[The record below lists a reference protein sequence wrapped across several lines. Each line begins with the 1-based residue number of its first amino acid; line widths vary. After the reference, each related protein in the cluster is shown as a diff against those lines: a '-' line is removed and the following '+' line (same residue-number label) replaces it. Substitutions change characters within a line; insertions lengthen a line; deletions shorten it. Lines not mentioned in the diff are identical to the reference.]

1 MSAGPSTLPP
11 SQAPSTLEYGGDEI
25 SALVLD
31 PGQCWTRAG
40 FAGEDTPKS
49 VIPSHYGYID
59 GAGPDGGRKLYFG
72 DNDVHAVRAGME
84 IANPMSD
91 GIVADWDTA
100 PSLWRYAL
108 TSRLAQDL
116 SEHPLLV
123 TEPIWN
129 PTKNREKTIE
139 VAFEDFDVP
148 AFYLARNAVCAGFAF
163 GKSTALILDVGAA
176 NIAVTPVHDGY
187 VLKKGCQ
194 RQPIGGDF
202 LSNQIRTHLANM
214 GISITPH
221 YQVLSK
227 IPVDVGKPAEA
238 TLKTWPEGQAP
249 TESFRRFE
257 EERVLTEFKECC
269 AQAWPGPGPLP
280 AIMPEGGVPNVA
292 ATRSF
297 EFPDGYNML
306 FGLERFRMTE
316 GIFTP
321 RSMLASANIPHPY
334 PEHTLG
340 LKDMVFAAM
349 KDVDVDIKQIILNS
363 VVVTGAGSLLYQ
375 FNERALHELGIA
387 FPGPR
392 VKMLASQI
400 PVERRYATWLGG
412 SILASL
418 GSFHQLWISKK
429 EYEEHGANIVEKRCK

>member
-1 MSAGPSTLPP
+1 
-11 SQAPSTLEYGGDEI
+11 
-25 SALVLD
+25 
-31 PGQCWTRAG
+31 
-40 FAGEDTPKS
+40 
-49 VIPSHYGYID
+49 
-59 GAGPDGGRKLYFG
+59 
-72 DNDVHAVRAGME
+72 
-84 IANPMSD
+84 
-91 GIVADWDTA
+91 VADWDTA
-100 PSLWRYAL
+100 PALWRHAL

-123 TEPIWN
+123 TEPVWN
-129 PTKNREKTIE
+129 TSKNREKTIE

-148 AFYLARNAVCAGFAF
+148 AFYLAKNAVCAGFAF
-163 GKSTALILDVGAA
+163 GKSSALVLDVGAA
-176 NIAVTPVHDGY
+176 NIAATPVHDGY
-187 VLKKGCQ
+187 VLKKGSV
-194 RQPIGGDF
+194 RTPTGGDF
-202 LSNQIRTHLANM
+202 LSNQIRTQLAAM
-214 GISITPH
+214 GISVTPH

-227 IPVDVGKPAEA
+227 VPVDVGKPAEA

-280 AIMPEGGVPNVA
+280 AAINEGGLPNVA
-292 ATRSF
+292 ALRAF
-297 EFPDGYNML
+297 EFPDGYNMV

-316 GIFTP
+316 GVFTP
-321 RSMLASANIPHPY
+321 RSMLVSTEIPHPD

-340 LKDMVFAAM
+340 LKELVFSAM
-349 KDVDVDIKQIILNS
+349 KDVDIEIKPHILNN

-375 FNERALHELGIA
+375 FNERAMNELSIA

-392 VKMLASQI
+392 VKLLATQN
-400 PVERRYATWLGG
+400 PVERRYATWLGA

-429 EYEEHGANIVEKRCK
+429 EYEEHGQFFFCSGLSER